1 MDNNSD
7 SKAVMTGRERVLKA
21 LNYEHVDRV
30 PVDLGGTV
38 TSGAQV
44 SVVANLR
51 QVLGLDKLGEPVKV
65 VDPYQMLGEVAADL
79 RDILG
84 IDTVNLLGPKCH
96 FGFANT
102 DWKPWR
108 TFDGTDVLV
117 PGGFNIEPEPNGDIL
132 QYPQGDK
139 TVPAS
144 ARMPKGGFYF
154 DDIIRQGPI
163 DDARLN
169 PADNL
174 EEFVPIG
181 DEDLKIY
188 EQRAK
193 ELYDNTDLAIAA
205 GFPGMAF
212 GDIALVP
219 AAGLKDPKGIRDI
232 EEWYISTVTRREY
245 IKEVFSGQVEIAIK
259 NLERIYQAIGDKVH
273 IVFVDGAD
281 LAAQNTL
288 FCGLDTYRELYLPFS
303 RKINDWI
310 HAHTEWKTMKHCC
323 GGCEPLIEG
332 FIEAGFDIL
341 NPIQTSAEGMDPQ
354 KLVDKYGGRIIFWG
368 GGVDTQQTLPF
379 GKPEQVRRQVTKR
392 VQIFNSKKGFV
403 FSTVHNIQCNTP
415 VENVLAMFEA
425 LGRKIKR
432 KDKKVRATK

>member
-7 SKAVMTGRERVLKA
+7 NKAVMTGRERVLKA
-21 LNYEHVDRV
+21 LNYEPVDRV

-51 QVLGLDKLGEPVKV
+51 QALGLDKLGEPVKV

-79 RDILG
+79 RDMLG

-174 EEFVPIG
+174 EEFVPIS

-193 ELYDNTDLAIAA
+193 ELYNNTDLAIAA

-245 IKEVFSGQVEIAIK
+245 IKEVFAGQVEIAIK
-259 NLERIYQAIGDKVH
+259 NLERIYQAIGNKVH
-273 IVFVDGAD
+273 VVFVDGAD

-310 HAHTEWKTMKHCC
+310 HTHTEWKTMKHCC

-341 NPIQTSAEGMDPQ
+341 NPIQTSAKGMAPQ
-354 KLVDKYGGRIIFWG
+354 YLVDKYGGRIVLWG

-379 GKPEQVRRQVTKR
+379 GKPQQVRRQVTER
-392 VQIFNSKKGFV
+392 VQIFSAKRGFV
-403 FSTVHNIQCNTP
+403 FSAIHNIQCNTP
-415 VENVLAMFEA
+415 VENLLAMFKA
-425 LGRKIKR
+425 LGRKM
-432 KDKKVRATK
+432 

>member
-7 SKAVMTGRERVLKA
+7 DKAVMTSRERVLKA
-21 LNYEHVDRV
+21 LNYEPVDRV

-44 SVVANLR
+44 SVVANVR
-51 QVLGLDKLGEPVKV
+51 QALGLDKLGEPVKV

-79 RDILG
+79 RDMLG

-174 EEFVPIG
+174 EEFVPIS

-245 IKEVFSGQVEIAIK
+245 IKEVFAGQVEIAIK
-259 NLERIYQAIGDKVH
+259 NLERIYQAIGNKVH

-310 HAHTEWKTMKHCC
+310 HAHTAWKTMKHCC

-341 NPIQTSAEGMDPQ
+341 NPIQTSAKGMEPQ
-354 KLVDKYGGRIIFWG
+354 HLVDKYGGRIIFWG

-379 GKPEQVRRQVTKR
+379 GKPEQVRRQVTER
-392 VQIFNSKKGFV
+392 VQIFSAKRGFV
-403 FSTVHNIQCNTP
+403 FSAVHNIQCNTP
-415 VENVLAMFEA
+415 VENLLAMFKA
-425 LGRKIKR
+425 LGRKM
-432 KDKKVRATK
+432 

>member
-7 SKAVMTGRERVLKA
+7 SKAVMTGRERMLKA
-21 LNYEHVDRV
+21 LNYEPVDRV

-51 QVLGLDKLGEPVKV
+51 QALGLDKLGEPVKV

-79 RDILG
+79 RDMLG

-174 EEFVPIG
+174 EEFVPIS

-245 IKEVFSGQVEIAIK
+245 IKEVFAGQVEIAIK
-259 NLERIYQAIGDKVH
+259 NLERIYQAIGNKVH

-341 NPIQTSAEGMDPQ
+341 NPIQTSAKGMEPQ
-354 KLVDKYGGRIIFWG
+354 HLVDKYGGRIIFWG

-379 GKPEQVRRQVTKR
+379 GQPEQVRRQVTGR
-392 VQIFNSKKGFV
+392 VQIFNAKRGFV
-403 FSTVHNIQCNTP
+403 FSAVHNIQCNTP
-415 VENVLAMFEA
+415 VENIIAMFEA
-425 LGRKIKR
+425 LGREVKGL
-432 KDKKVRATK
+432 VN

>member
-21 LNYEHVDRV
+21 LNYEPVDRV

-44 SVVANLR
+44 SVVANVR
-51 QVLGLDKLGEPVKV
+51 QALGLDKLGEPVKV

-79 RDILG
+79 RDMLG

-174 EEFVPIG
+174 EEFVPIS

-219 AAGLKDPKGIRDI
+219 AASLKDPKGIRDI

-245 IKEVFSGQVEIAIK
+245 IKEVFAGQVEIAIK
-259 NLERIYQAIGDKVH
+259 NLERIYQAIGNKVH
-273 IVFVDGAD
+273 VVFVDGAD

-341 NPIQTSAEGMDPQ
+341 NPIQTSAKGMAPQ
-354 KLVDKYGGRIIFWG
+354 HLVDKYGGRIVFWG

-379 GKPEQVRRQVTKR
+379 GKPQQVRRQVTER
-392 VQIFNSKKGFV
+392 VQIFSAKRGFV
-403 FSTVHNIQCNTP
+403 FSAVHNIQCNTP
-415 VENVLAMFEA
+415 VENVLAMFKA
-425 LGRKIKR
+425 LGGKM
-432 KDKKVRATK
+432 